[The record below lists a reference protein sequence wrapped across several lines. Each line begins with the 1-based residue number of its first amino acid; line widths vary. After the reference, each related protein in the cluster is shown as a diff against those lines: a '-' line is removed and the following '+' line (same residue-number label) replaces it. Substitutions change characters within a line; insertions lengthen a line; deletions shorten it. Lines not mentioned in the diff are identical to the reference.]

1 MSGLRGTM
9 ARDLANLIGQLPVYC
24 GTTAAAQTIPC
35 AWLSQ
40 RDEVRFAS
48 PGLLNSDSAQIIVQ
62 AASFT
67 SVPAEHSVLFVAGHR
82 YRVQLVEPID
92 SISLRITLYRSD
104 K

>member
-1 MSGLRGTM
+1 MSLRSTM

-24 GTTAAAQTIPC
+24 GLTAASQTIPC

-48 PGLLNSDSAQIIVQ
+48 PGLLRADSVQIIVQ
-62 AASFT
+62 ASSFASR
-67 SVPAEHSVLFVAGHR
+67 PAEHSVLYVAGHR
-82 YRVQLVEPID
+82 YRVQLTEEID
-92 SISLRITLYRSD
+92 SVSLRITLNRSD